1 MGRKNETLF
10 IFHQRTKPS
19 SSMVTT
25 SLPTRNLSKS
35 DLGGVVFGCTHVTM
49 KECLAKKLFGL
60 PGQHFSYVQN
70 IEPGLPLFVFNYS
83 DRKLY
88 GIFEAEC
95 QGKWNIDQY
104 GWTSNGS
111 ERTRYPA
118 QVNIRTRIQCE
129 PLLEKQ
135 FKPIIADNYYSPSR
149 FYFELD
155 CTQASALIL
164 LFGSSPVIGAPK
176 VYAPVI
182 GGSIKWIPKLA
193 PKVDA
198 TPAAKDLTPS
208 VSKAD
213 FSSLDQSDMMPEV
226 PSDTLCLT
234 DDNQLL
240 ESQTNIEEVEK
251 NEEQI
256 IYFKLKKLALER
268 EHTKSSPTDQTISI
282 AVPSNGNKDESVP
295 ETLPGAAHENEDSS
309 AFDLQSVIHQ
319 LTQGME
325 ELKVFSQ
332 KQLHNSSLMEKKMV
346 ESELEIQRL
355 KERVQLLESQLVSST
370 TRACET
376 LPNGDGSI
384 FLLGG
389 YDGHSWL
396 STLDC
401 YSPCKYTSRSLQ
413 PMSTSRS
420 HAAAA
425 VLNNHIYMFGGGN
438 GDVWCDKVE
447 AYNPSSDEWTL
458 CPPLSVEKGNL
469 AGATLH
475 GKLFAIGGG
484 NRDNCLSDVEMF
496 DPSLQRWVHTQSML
510 EKRFSPGSATLNGVL
525 YSVGGYNGNNYLKSA
540 ERFDPRI
547 RSWAYLPN
555 MNTRRGCHSLLTLNE
570 KLYAFGGYDGTQ
582 TVSSVEVLDP
592 RFGSWTYTVPMNQS
606 RGYAGAVVIGESIY
620 VIGGVQSGQ
629 VIIDTVE
636 RYKEDNGWSIIQ
648 STAVGKRCFFSAVV
662 F

>member
-1 MGRKNETLF
+1 
-10 IFHQRTKPS
+10 
-19 SSMVTT
+19 MVTT

-35 DLGGVVFGCTHVTM
+35 DLGGVIFGCTYVTM

-60 PGQHFSYVQN
+60 PGQHISYVQN
-70 IEPGLPLFVFNYS
+70 IEPGLPLFLFNYS

-95 QGKWNIDQY
+95 QGKCNIDQY
-104 GWTSNGS
+104 GWSSNGS

-129 PLLEKQ
+129 PLVENQ
-135 FKPIIADNYYSPSR
+135 FKPIIADNYYSSNR

-155 CTQASALIL
+155 RTQACALIS

-176 VYAPVI
+176 VDAPVT
-182 GGSIKWIPKLA
+182 GASIKWIPKLA

-198 TPAAKDLTPS
+198 APAAKDLTPS
-208 VSKAD
+208 VPKAD
-213 FSSLDQSDMMPEV
+213 SSFLDQSDRKLEV
-226 PSDTLCLT
+226 LSQTLCLT
-234 DDNQLL
+234 DNNQLL
-240 ESQTNIEEVEK
+240 ESQSNNGEVEG
-251 NEEQI
+251 NEKQI
-256 IYFKLKKLALER
+256 IYFKLKKWALEH
-268 EHTKSSPTDQTISI
+268 EHTKSSPTNQSI
-282 AVPSNGNKDESVP
+282 AVVVPSNGNEDESVP
-295 ETLPGAAHENEDSS
+295 ETLPVATHENQDSS
-309 AFDLQSVIHQ
+309 AFGLQTVIHQ

-325 ELKVFSQ
+325 ELKNFSQ

-346 ESELEIQRL
+346 ESELEIQLL

-370 TRACET
+370 TRAGDKLHSIC
-376 LPNGDGSI
+376 DGSI

-401 YSPCKYTSRSLQ
+401 YSPCKDILRFLQ

-458 CPPLSVEKGNL
+458 CPSLSVEKGNL
-469 AGATLH
+469 AGTTLH

-484 NRDNCLSDVEMF
+484 NKNNCLSDVEMF
-496 DPSLQRWVHTQSML
+496 DPSLERWVHTQAML
-510 EKRFSPGSATLNGVL
+510 EKRFAPASATLNGVL
-525 YSVGGYNGNNYLKSA
+525 YSAGGYDGNNYLNSA
-540 ERFDPRI
+540 ERFDPRV

-555 MNTRRGCHSLLTLNE
+555 MNTRRGCHSLLAFNE
-570 KLYAFGGYDGTQ
+570 KLYAVGGYDGTK

-592 RFGSWTYTVPMNQS
+592 RFGSWTSTVPMNQS
-606 RGYAGAVVIGESIY
+606 RGYAGAVVIGKSMY

-629 VIIDTVE
+629 IIVDTVE
-636 RYKEDNGWSIIQ
+636 HYEEDNGWSIIK